1 MRCFLGLLL
10 WTSLVQLPN
19 RRSYFKLSKVYHLP
33 HFKSH
38 ITRDRFEQLLK
49 MLHLANNHKLPQH
62 FDSAERFKAK
72 LGRQLA
78 GVCNT
83 SAKLLSP
90 ARALSID
97 EMMVKFYGRS
107 VIRQYISSKPHKY
120 GVKLWAI
127 CCSCCGY
134 SLQNLYLGGSVQS
147 EGGKDVVLKL
157 TQPYF
162 DKGYVV
168 YCDRFF
174 SHIDLAAYLRA
185 KSTGLVGTADMK
197 SLPYDLNYLVNI
209 MHPLTWSYKWFNL
222 KVNIT
227 TKKMKCHKL
236 PALESEEPVC
246 ILVWYDKKYR
256 TEDKKVV
263 FITNCLPAIPTSVE
277 RDCHRKKH
285 PKRKQT
291 IHSPIYLKPT
301 HSQSIQLLNGR
312 CW

>member
-1 MRCFLGLLL
+1 
-10 WTSLVQLPN
+10 
-19 RRSYFKLSKVYHLP
+19 
-33 HFKSH
+33 
-38 ITRDRFEQLLK
+38 

-72 LGRQLA
+72 LGRQLE
-78 GVCNT
+78 GVCNN

-97 EMMVKFYGRS
+97 EKMIKFYCRS
-107 VIRQYISSKPHKY
+107 VIRQYIPSKPHKH

-134 SLQNLYLGGSVQS
+134 SLTQNLYLGGSVQS
-147 EGGKDVVLKL
+147 EGGNDVVFEL

-174 SHIDLAAYLRA
+174 SHIDFAAYLRA
-185 KSTGLVGTADMK
+185 KSTGLIGTADMK
-197 SLPYDLNYLVNI
+197 PLPYDLTYLVNI
-209 MHPLTWSYKWFNL
+209 MHPLTWSNKWFNI

-227 TKKMKCHKL
+227 TKKMKYHQL
-236 PALESEEPVC
+236 PALEAEEPVC

-277 RDCHRKKH
+277 RDCHRKNIRGENKQYTRQLISSPPILKAYNYSMGVVDRH
-285 PKRKQT
+285 DRMVGQHSIPLTSKR
-291 IHSPIYLKPT
+291 
-301 HSQSIQLLNGR
+301 G
-312 CW
+312 